1 MKGWNRNMERVY
13 LILLAARYP
22 PKGID
27 WLRRHR
33 LAIIVLMALGAW
45 GVFLAVGWLIWRML
59 S

>member
-1 MKGWNRNMERVY
+1 MERVY